1 MGGNPMSLSPDL
13 PVVNVATRAQWRAW
27 LERNHRQPTGVW
39 AATVRKA
46 DLAAGEDFVS
56 ARDLNEECL
65 CFGWIDSKP
74 ARISDRRT
82 GLLCTP
88 RRAGG
93 GWSKV
98 NKDRIE
104 LLRANRQMTP
114 AGEEAITIAIGD
126 GSWTK
131 LDAVD
136 ALEVP
141 ADLSAALG
149 TYANAQRHFDA
160 FPPSTRKGILEWIA
174 QAKTDAT
181 RAKRVAKTAELAEQN
196 QRANQ
201 WQGPR

>member
-1 MGGNPMSLSPDL
+1 MSLSPDF
-13 PVVNVATRAQWRAW
+13 PIVNVTTRAEWRVW
-27 LERNHRQPTGVW
+27 LDRNHRQSTGVW
-39 AATVRKA
+39 VATVRKA
-46 DLAAGEDFVS
+46 ELAAGDVFVS

-74 ARISDRRT
+74 ARIDDRRT
-82 GLLCTP
+82 GLFCTP
-88 RRAGG
+88 RRAGS

-104 LLRANRQMTP
+104 LLRAAGQMTAP
-114 AGEEAITIAIGD
+114 GEEAITIAIGD
-126 GSWTK
+126 RSWTK

-149 TYANAQRHFDA
+149 TYANAQRHFEA
-160 FPPSTRKGILEWIA
+160 FPPSTLKGILEWIA

-181 RAKRVAKTAELAEQN
+181 RAKRVAKTAELADQN

>member
-1 MGGNPMSLSPDL
+1 MSLSPDL
-13 PVVNVATRAQWRAW
+13 PIVNVATRVEWRRW
-27 LERNHRQPTGVW
+27 LERNGQQQTGVW
-39 AATVRKA
+39 VATVRKA
-46 DLAAGEDFVS
+46 DLVAGEEFVS

-74 ARISDRRT
+74 ARIDDRRT
-82 GLLCTP
+82 GLLCAP

-104 LLRANRQMTP
+104 ILRADGQMT
-114 AGEEAITIAIGD
+114 ARGEQAITLAMAD

-141 ADLSAALG
+141 ADLDVALRR
-149 TYANAQRHFDA
+149 YQNARRHFDA
-160 FPPSTRKGILEWIA
+160 FPPSARKGILEWIA
-174 QAKTDAT
+174 QAKADAT
-181 RAKRVAKTAELAEQN
+181 RAKRIAETAELAEQN

-201 WQGPR
+201 WRGPR